1 MLEPVIREVLQLKPQ
16 EKFVV
21 IESLLESLDQ
31 PDKSINEIWATEA
44 EKRLKAYREGEISTV
59 PMEEIF

>member
-1 MLEPVIREVLQLKPQ
+1 MLEPVIKEVLQLKPQ

-31 PDKSINEIWATEA
+31 PDKSLDEIWATEA
-44 EKRLKAYREGEISTV
+44 EKRLKAYRAGKISAV
-59 PMEEIF
+59 PLDEVF